1 MISQMMSSFFRLLLC
16 VLVLG
21 VSACSSDQT
30 PQDSASRPPSD
41 AADSTT
47 VRDSVATNPPPA
59 IQRPVIRYQRM
70 PVEGQ
75 HGLDSLQKLW
85 GKDRVTTI
93 LKLNRKDWRHI
104 NRHDT
109 LIVPDTLADW
119 MVYSPFPNNIPELD
133 QVPKFILVN
142 QFIQAIAAY
151 ERGTL
156 VYWGPTST
164 GKKSTPTENGL
175 VHTNWRSRK
184 RNSTID
190 GDWVMEWYWNLANFS
205 GVSMHEYELPGY
217 PASHACVRLYVDDAQ
232 WFYEWADSWLLENG
246 KIAAQGTP
254 LVLYGDYPFGST
266 APWKLL
272 PEAPD
277 TTLVLKS
284 EVDSVLALYLP
295 TIREELRVR
304 DSVFAARQS
313 RDTTSIKQ

>member
-1 MISQMMSSFFRLLLC
+1 MKSQPMYLLSRLFLC
-16 VLVLG
+16 LVVIA
-21 VSACSSDQT
+21 VSACSSDKT
-30 PQDSASRPPSD
+30 PQEPVSRPIP
-41 AADSTT
+41 ATDSTAI
-47 VRDSVATNPPPA
+47 RDSIAAVGNQPVN
-59 IQRPVIRYQRM
+59 QRPVISYRRI
-70 PVEGQ
+70 PVEGRK
-75 HGLDSLQKLW
+75 GLDSLQVLW
-85 GKDRVTTI
+85 GQDMITTI
-93 LKLNRKDWRHI
+93 LKLNRKDARHI

-109 LIVPDTLADW
+109 LVVPDTLLAW
-119 MVYSPFPNNIPELD
+119 MAYSPFPDQIPELD

-164 GKKSTPTENGL
+164 GKKSTPTDNGL

-217 PASHACVRLYVDDAQ
+217 PASHACVRLYVDDAK
-232 WFYEWADSWLLENG
+232 WFYDWAEAWRLENG
-246 KIAAQGTP
+246 KVVAQGTP

-266 APWKLL
+266 PPWKFL

-277 TTLVLKS
+277 TTLVPKS
-284 EVDSVLALYLP
+284 EIDSVLALYLP
-295 TIREELRVR
+295 TIREEIRVR
-304 DSVFAARQS
+304 DSVLAAQPRK
-313 RDTTSIKQ
+313 DTTAVQ